1 MYAREAG
8 LKYAYFLLFSNNFR
22 IFAACCGSG
31 TKRGGIITLST
42 SNMNTTPTIKSF
54 LSRAAMTL
62 GGRQAV
68 TLAGV
73 MTRRFTVM
81 ITLLLMM
88 ATAWAVKPTTN
99 LDACRGEAYS
109 IYVKGWAFD
118 KDAPDYSLS
127 VKVYVYSDAACKNE
141 YTKKTLYTG
150 YVDRPDV
157 VTVHSLPSGSKPG
170 FEGRIPITDPGTYY
184 VKVYAI
190 DIDQWGDDVENSS
203 TEMSNS
209 FNPVT
214 VTTLTTIGSA
224 ADWNT
229 FVTVIK
235 SGEDFAGKTLTLTAD
250 IPTAEEI
257 AAGTTAVTTMTSEEK
272 AFCGTF
278 DGQGHTINVDL
289 NASGNTATGLFSYV
303 KGATIKDL
311 TVTGTINNSGLY
323 AGGLVGTAKGAT
335 IQNCT
340 LAATINSSGNEVGA
354 FVGGC
359 SQIDA
364 DTPGNLTLQDCI
376 FSGSIHIT
384 GSYGDSKSAGLVSVW
399 NNTSLTISNCLVKGS
414 FSSERSG
421 AQFYPIAFKTADATV
436 TANVSETYYLNT
448 LPVTTLYGPTVIP
461 EAEGTAV
468 STTETE
474 EYDIPVTAADG
485 NSYYYRDLPLKTV
498 ISSTTEWLDGYTYNL
513 IGDVT
518 ISSRIIVNG
527 TVTLNL
533 CEGCTLTA
541 SEGID
546 VSEGNTLTIEG
557 KGSLN
562 ATGKQYTAGIG
573 GGESKSGGTITI
585 GDGTVT
591 ATGGKFGAGIGGGS
605 GGAGGTINI
614 SGGTVTATGADQG
627 AGIGGGLNSA
637 GGTIIIS
644 DGNVTATG
652 GRLGAGI
659 GSGSG
664 GDGATITI
672 SGGTINANGG
682 ELAAGIGG
690 GTYSAGG
697 TINISDGNI
706 TATGG
711 RCAAGIGGGAG
722 GDGGE
727 ITISDGDVTATGGE
741 FAAGIGGGTNY
752 AGGTITIS
760 AGNVTAI
767 GGRQGAGI
775 GGGTGGDGGTITIS
789 GGTVTATGSEFAAGI
804 GGSYAGGT
812 ITISDGNVT
821 ATGGKFAAGIGSGP
835 NYPSGT
841 ITISGGSITAT
852 GGQYAAYIG
861 SGDGGT
867 CEKIII
873 SGGKVTANAGEE
885 CIGIGAGYRKETS
898 GTVTLGWTND
908 DDYIYASS
916 YHAASI
922 EFANDLY
929 FTENNEDYRATQD
942 NIDGKKLLPAASNSL
957 KIVDVNGIKRRY
969 LYTGNELDITY
980 EVIDKD
986 GNILRE
992 GVDYTGTFSSSTF
1005 KEVGDYTLTISAVD
1019 GGAFIEQKTIPF
1031 SVMKFDLKDAIVTG
1045 VRPYYLYTGKD
1056 IELAYTVTGFEGSE
1070 LTKGVEYT
1078 ASIDKIK
1085 NKGNYTLTLTAAS
1098 IGYTGSRTF
1107 NMTVGDGIPVTAE
1120 TAEMSS
1126 VHRVTAD
1133 VTINER
1139 ITITGDVTLNLD
1151 EGKTLNATKGI
1162 ELSEGNKLT
1171 IVGKGTLNAT
1181 TNVNSYSGIGAH
1193 NVGTLVIEGGIINA
1207 SGGYRAAG
1215 IGGNN
1220 QNNIGGDITI
1230 NGGTVTA
1237 TGGADAPGIGGGMYG
1252 KIGSSWSGMCGTIT
1266 INGGKV
1272 TATGNGSA
1280 PGIGATDGA
1289 PTGGSITLGWTNQDD
1304 FIYSSGYGNVS
1315 SISFAEGKYFYWTEN
1330 GVNTIATTDNIGGK
1344 KMFPL
1349 QMDKLNDL
1357 EYLGVSGVEPY
1368 YLYTGNDISIAY
1380 EVTDFDKNKLVK
1392 GTHYTESYSSTPI
1405 KNEGDYTLTLTAI
1418 NGSGYTG
1425 TRQIHFT
1432 VGQGVPVTAETTKMT
1447 LPYYSVPNNV
1457 TVNERIVIQGDVRLY
1472 LYEGKKLYA
1481 AKGIEVSD
1489 GNKLTIEGTGSLI
1502 AEGSEWGVS
1511 GIGAKALGTI
1521 VINGGIISAKG
1532 DSNGAGIGG
1541 NNMCS
1546 GGTIIINGGK
1556 VVAQG
1561 GQGGAGIGGG
1571 SAGECGT
1578 IIINGGRVG
1587 ALSGNGTT
1595 DAQYA
1600 PGIGA
1605 GYNPN
1610 NPISGSVTLGWTNL
1624 DDRVIS
1630 VGYRCSIIYAKAF
1643 VDDSGGIHTPK
1654 KPGTLADGQ
1663 TILDPAFALAD
1674 DADNTDAISKLNDV
1688 TILTALDGRTLYRN
1702 GEWNTLTVPFDVN
1715 DFTGTPLQGATV
1727 NTLSSTDY
1735 SDGTLTLNFED
1746 ATSIKAGKPYIV
1758 KWADVAFLFINSNA
1772 DWEAFA
1778 ESVNGGNTYKGKSVL
1793 LGADIDVSKM
1803 VGTAE
1808 HPFCGTFDGAGH
1820 TLNLSLSDTN
1830 DGTAPFR
1837 YISGATIRNLRTS
1850 GSVAGGDYCAGIVG
1864 IAQGGTNTIH
1874 NCEMQ
1879 AAINGTG
1886 KSGGIVGKGCAG
1898 VTTTVHDCALK
1909 GSITATSIGIV
1920 YGWGEAGGT
1929 HGIENCF
1936 VSGGPYTSTDAI
1948 DLLLAETGA
1957 DISVTNCYRTKS
1969 YGCTQGDYSLSPS
1982 SYYVQGLGN
1991 QWELVDGAVTLKMPT
2006 STAGL
2011 TNVENPVFTGVTI
2024 DADAE
2029 TSVETNYVD
2038 FIGIYAP
2045 LTFAADDHSI
2055 LCLGNND
2062 NLLYSKAGDYIGAQ
2076 CAYFKLDDSVTAA
2089 RRFVLNFGDGKTVTG
2104 TFDRVGDANGDG
2116 KVDAADIVEMVNAMN
2131 GKASDKFVLKNV
2143 DFDGSG
2149 NITQSDIDA
2158 EVNYILK
2165 K

>member
-1 MYAREAG
+1 
-8 LKYAYFLLFSNNFR
+8 
-22 IFAACCGSG
+22 
-31 TKRGGIITLST
+31 
-42 SNMNTTPTIKSF
+42 MNTTPTIKSF
-54 LSRAAMTL
+54 LTRAAMTL

-99 LDACRGEAYS
+99 LDVCRGEAYS
-109 IYVKGWAFD
+109 IYVRGWAFD

-127 VKVYVYSDAACKNE
+127 VKVYVYKDAACKNQ
-141 YTKKTLYTG
+141 YAYKKLYTG
-150 YVDRPDV
+150 YVERPDV

-257 AAGTTAVTTMTSEEK
+257 AAGTTAVTTITSEEK

-289 NASGNTATGLFSYV
+289 NTSGNTATGLFSYV

-311 TVTGTINNSGLY
+311 TVTGTINNTGLY

-340 LAATINSSGNEVGA
+340 LAATINSSGNEMGA

-436 TANVSETYYLNT
+436 TANVSDAYYLNT
-448 LPVTTLYGPTVIP
+448 LPVTTPYGPTVIP

-474 EYDIPVTAADG
+474 EYNIPVTAADG

-498 ISSTTEWLDGYTYNL
+498 TSSTTEWLDGYTYNL

-557 KGSLN
+557 KGTLN

-573 GGESKSGGTITI
+573 GDYYNIS
-585 GDGTVT
+585 
-591 ATGGKFGAGIGGGS
+591 AC
-605 GGAGGTINI
+605 GTINI
-614 SGGTVTATGADQG
+614 KG
-627 AGIGGGLNSA
+627 
-637 GGTIIIS
+637 
-644 DGNVTATG
+644 GNVTATG
-652 GRLGAGI
+652 GRY
-659 GSGSG
+659 
-664 GDGATITI
+664 
-672 SGGTINANGG
+672 
-682 ELAAGIGG
+682 AAGIGG
-690 GTYSAGG
+690 GT
-697 TINISDGNI
+697 DG
-706 TATGG
+706 A
-711 RCAAGIGGGAG
+711 
-722 GDGGE
+722 
-727 ITISDGDVTATGGE
+727 
-741 FAAGIGGGTNY
+741 
-752 AGGTITIS
+752 
-760 AGNVTAI
+760 
-767 GGRQGAGI
+767 
-775 GGGTGGDGGTITIS
+775 GGTITIS
-789 GGTVTATGSEFAAGI
+789 GGTVTATSVEQGAGIGGGLSSAGGTITISDGNVTATGGRNGAGIGGGAGGDGGTITIGGGTVIATGGDFSAGIGAGSHGAGGTINISDGIVNAVGGKQAAGI
-804 GGSYAGGT
+804 GGCTNGEDAGTITISGGSVTATGSDFSAGIGGGTNGSGGT
-812 ITISDGNVT
+812 INISDGNVT
-821 ATGGKFAAGIGSGP
+821 ATGGKFAAGIGGGA
-835 NYPSGT
+835 NGASGT
-841 ITISGGSITAT
+841 ITISGGTITAT

-861 SGDGGT
+861 GGNGDTGT
-867 CEKIII
+867 CEKITIT
-873 SGGKVTANAGEE
+873 GGKVTANADEE
-885 CIGIGAGYRKETS
+885 CVGIGAGYGVKNS
-898 GTVTLGWTND
+898 GSVTLGWTND
-908 DDYIYASS
+908 DDFIYASS

-957 KIVDVNGIKRRY
+957 KIVDVSGIQRRY
-969 LYTGNELDITY
+969 LYTGDEINITY

-986 GNILRE
+986 GNKLRE

-1005 KEVGDYTLTISAVD
+1005 KEVGDYTLTITAVD
-1019 GGAFIEQKTIPF
+1019 GGAFVGQKTIPF
-1031 SVMKFDLKDAIVTG
+1031 SIMKFDMKDAVVTG
-1045 VRPYYLYTGKD
+1045 VHPYYLYTGKD
-1056 IELAYTVTGFEGSE
+1056 IYLSYTVIGFEGSE

-1078 ASIDKIK
+1078 ASIDKVK
-1085 NKGNYTLTLTAAS
+1085 DKGNYTLTLTAAS

-1120 TAEMSS
+1120 TTEMSS
-1126 VHRVTAD
+1126 VHRVTD
-1133 VTINER
+1133 NITINER

-1162 ELSEGNKLT
+1162 NLSNGNKLT

-1181 TNVNSYSGIGAH
+1181 TNVGWKSGIGA
-1193 NVGTLVIEGGIINA
+1193 NEVGTLVIEGGIINA

-1215 IGGNN
+1215 IGGNWG
-1220 QNNIGGDITI
+1220 NNIGGTITI

-1237 TGGADAPGIGGGMYG
+1237 TGGENAPGIGGGWPNSGTY
-1252 KIGSSWSGMCGTIT
+1252 GMCGTIT

-1272 TATGNGSA
+1272 TATGSGSA
-1280 PGIGATDGA
+1280 PGIGAIDGA
-1289 PTGGSITLGWTNQDD
+1289 PIDGSITLGWTNQDD

-1330 GVNTIATTDNIGGK
+1330 GVSTIATTDNIGGK

-1357 EYLGVSGVEPY
+1357 EYLGVSCIEPY
-1368 YLYTGNDISIAY
+1368 YLYTGNDINIAY

-1425 TRQIHFT
+1425 TRQFHFT
-1432 VGQGVPVTAETTKMT
+1432 VGHGVPVTAETTKMT

-1502 AEGSEWGVS
+1502 AEGNEWGVS

-1556 VVAQG
+1556 VIAQG

-1595 DAQYA
+1595 DAQFA

-1610 NPISGSVTLGWTNL
+1610 HPVSGSVTLGWTNL

-1654 KPGTLADGQ
+1654 KPGTLAEGQ

-1674 DADNTDAISKLNDV
+1674 DADNTDAISKLNNV
-1688 TILTALDGRTLYRN
+1688 SILTALDGRTLYRD
-1702 GEWNTLTVPFDVN
+1702 GEWNTLTVPFNVN

-1727 NTLSSTDY
+1727 KTLSSADY

-1746 ATSIKAGKPYIV
+1746 ATSIEAGKPYIV

-1793 LGADIDVSKM
+1793 LGADVDVSKM

-1929 HGIENCF
+1929 HGIENCL
-1936 VSGGPYTSTDAI
+1936 VNGGPYTSTNAI

-1991 QWELVDGAVTLKMPT
+1991 QWELVDGTVTLKMPT
-2006 STAGL
+2006 STVGL
-2011 TNVENPVFTGVTI
+2011 TNIENPVFEGVTI
-2024 DADAE
+2024 DATAPASMSFTGVTFTGNYGPLDSTTGLLFDEHNPSNGACRAYLSIDAPALDGFDGWYTDAE
-2029 TSVETNYVD
+2029 ITTPVSTIPFDANGTVKL
-2038 FIGIYAP
+2038 YAK
-2045 LTFAADDHSI
+2045 L
-2055 LCLGNND
+2055 
-2062 NLLYSKAGDYIGAQ
+2062 AGSPQ
-2076 CAYFKLDDSVTAA
+2076 L
-2089 RRFVLNFGDGKTVTG
+2089 
-2104 TFDRVGDANGDG
+2104 VGDANGNG

-2131 GKASDKFVLKNV
+2131 GNV
-2143 DFDGSG
+2143 STNFNWDNADFDG
-2149 NITQSDIDA
+2149 NHTITDYDIN
-2158 EVNYILK
+2158 EVVKIIMGEQ
-2165 K
+2165 

>member
-1 MYAREAG
+1 MKTKPIIRN
-8 LKYAYFLLFSNNFR
+8 FL
-22 IFAACCGSG
+22 
-31 TKRGGIITLST
+31 T
-42 SNMNTTPTIKSF
+42 
-54 LSRAAMTL
+54 RAAMTL

-109 IYVKGWAFD
+109 IYVRGWAFD
-118 KDAPDYSLS
+118 KDKPNWGLD
-127 VKVYVYSDAACKNE
+127 VKVYVYKDAACKNE

-157 VTVHSLPSGSKPG
+157 VAAHSLPSDSKPG

-190 DIDQWGDDVENSS
+190 DIDNEGENITNSS

-257 AAGTTAVTTMTSEEK
+257 AAGTTAVTTITSEEK

-289 NASGNTATGLFSYV
+289 NTSGNTATGLFSYV

-311 TVTGTINNSGLY
+311 TVTGTINNTGLY

-340 LAATINSSGNEVGA
+340 LAATINSSGNEMGA

-436 TANVSETYYLNT
+436 TANVSDAYYLNT
-448 LPVTTLYGPTVIP
+448 LPVTTPYGPTVIP

-474 EYDIPVTAADG
+474 EYNIPVTAADG

-498 ISSTTEWLDGYTYNL
+498 TSSTTEWLDGYTYNL

-711 RCAAGIGGGAG
+711 RSAAGIGGGAG

-741 FAAGIGGGTNY
+741 FAAGIGGGSNY

-908 DDYIYASS
+908 DDFIYASS

-929 FTENNEDYRATQD
+929 FTENNEKYRATKD
-942 NIDGKKLLPAASNSL
+942 NIDGKKLLPIASNSL
-957 KIVDVNGIKRRY
+957 VLVDVSGIQRRY
-969 LYTGNELDITY
+969 PYTGNELDITY
-980 EVIDKD
+980 EVIDKN

-992 GVDYTGTFSSSTF
+992 GVDYTGTFSPSTL
-1005 KEVGDYTLTISAVD
+1005 KDIGEYTLTISAVD
-1019 GGAFIEQKTIPF
+1019 GGAFIGEKTISF
-1031 SVMKFDLKDAIVTG
+1031 SIVESFNMADAVVTG
-1045 VRPYYLYTGKD
+1045 VKAQYLYTG
-1056 IELAYTVTGFEGSE
+1056 ELIDVSYSVTGLDGHP
-1070 LTKGVEYT
+1070 LVKGTDYT
-1078 ASIDKIK
+1078 EKFSPSTIK
-1085 NKGNYTLTLTAAS
+1085 EKGNYTLTLTAVCAGY
-1098 IGYTGSRTF
+1098 IGSKTINF
-1107 NMTVGDGIPVTAE
+1107 TVGDGIPVTA
-1120 TAEMSS
+1120 TTTEMSC

-1133 VTINER
+1133 VTIDER
-1139 ITITGDVTLNLD
+1139 INVSGDVILFLD
-1151 EGKTLNATKGI
+1151 EGKTLNAKKGI
-1162 ELSEGNKLT
+1162 ELSSGNQLT
-1171 IVGKGTLNAT
+1171 INGPGTLVIN
-1181 TNVNSYSGIGAH
+1181 NCDDGKSGIGAYSG
-1193 NVGTLVIEGGIINA
+1193 GTLIIN
-1207 SGGYRAAG
+1207 SGTVNTTGGLHAAGLGGDEYNGSGLDVTINGGVVNATGQYAAG
-1215 IGGNN
+1215 IGG
-1220 QNNIGGDITI
+1220 GWAIT
-1230 NGGTVTA
+1230 GT
-1237 TGGADAPGIGGGMYG
+1237 Y
-1252 KIGSSWSGMCGTIT
+1252 GMCGTIT

-1272 TATGNGSA
+1272 TATGA
-1280 PGIGATDGA
+1280 PGIGAWYRAFTD
-1289 PTGGSITLGWTNQDD
+1289 GSITLGWTNEDD
-1304 FIYSSGYGNVS
+1304 FIQSSGYGNVS
-1315 SISFAEGKYFYWTEN
+1315 SISFAEGKSFYWTEN
-1330 GVNTIATTDNIGGK
+1330 GVSTIATTDNIGGK
-1344 KMFPL
+1344 KIIPL

-1357 EYLGVSGVEPY
+1357 EYLSVSGIEPY

-1392 GTHYTESYSSTPI
+1392 GTHYTESYSPTPI

-1425 TRQIHFT
+1425 TRQFHFT
-1432 VGQGVPVTAETTKMT
+1432 VGHGVPVTAETTKMT

-1541 NNMCS
+1541 DHNCS

-1556 VVAQG
+1556 VIAQG
-1561 GQGGAGIGGG
+1561 GQAGAGIGGG
-1571 SAGECGT
+1571 SFGECGT

-1595 DAQYA
+1595 DVQYA

-1605 GYNPN
+1605 GYDPDH
-1610 NPISGSVTLGWTNL
+1610 PVSGSVTLGWTNL

-1654 KPGTLADGQ
+1654 KPGTLAEGQ

-1674 DADNTDAISKLNDV
+1674 DADNTDAISKLNNV
-1688 TILTALDGRTLYRN
+1688 SILTALDGRTLYRD
-1702 GEWNTLTVPFDVN
+1702 GEWNTLTVPFNVN

-1727 NTLSSTDY
+1727 KTLSSADY

-1746 ATSIKAGKPYIV
+1746 ATSIEAGKPYIV

-1793 LGADIDVSKM
+1793 LGADVDVSKM

-1929 HGIENCF
+1929 HGIENCL
-1936 VSGGPYTSTDAI
+1936 VNGGPYTSTNAI

-1991 QWELVDGAVTLKMPT
+1991 QWELVDGTVTLKMPT
-2006 STAGL
+2006 STVGL
-2011 TNVENPVFTGVTI
+2011 TNIENPVFEGVTI
-2024 DADAE
+2024 DATAPASMSFTGVTFTGNYGPLDSTTGLLFDEHNPSNGACRAYLSIDAPALDGFDGWYTDAE
-2029 TSVETNYVD
+2029 ITTPVSTIPFDANGTVKL
-2038 FIGIYAP
+2038 YAK
-2045 LTFAADDHSI
+2045 L
-2055 LCLGNND
+2055 
-2062 NLLYSKAGDYIGAQ
+2062 AGSPQ
-2076 CAYFKLDDSVTAA
+2076 L
-2089 RRFVLNFGDGKTVTG
+2089 
-2104 TFDRVGDANGDG
+2104 VGDANGNG

-2131 GKASDKFVLKNV
+2131 GNV
-2143 DFDGSG
+2143 STNFNWNNADFDG
-2149 NITQSDIDA
+2149 NHTITDYDIN
-2158 EVNYILK
+2158 EVVKIIMGEQ
-2165 K
+2165 